1 MSKIYVCEVPGLA
14 ATQANE
20 GAVAVMPV
28 PSTTEYSV
36 IVSAASSGAAQPF
49 LPTTAFIEVSADTT
63 CSIAIGLFPGVLGT
77 GSAAL
82 TNRRLNANDR
92 ITLRVP
98 SSPQYGGAST
108 IPQTFP
114 QYAIFTTANV

>member
-20 GAVAVMPV
+20 GAVAIVPT
-28 PSTTEYSV
+28 PSTIEYSV
-36 IVSAASSGAAQPF
+36 IVSAASSGPPQPF
-49 LPTTAFIEVSADTT
+49 APTTAFIEVSADTT
-63 CSIAIGLFPGVLGT
+63 CSIAVGLFPGVIGA

-82 TNRRLNANDR
+82 TNRRLNANER

-98 SSPQYGGAST
+98 FSPQYGGAST
-108 IPQTFP
+108 IPQNP
-114 QYAIFTTANV
+114 PLYGIFTTANV